1 MGSLGQ
7 KILIIDD
14 DPDIVGVLTLTLED
28 AKFQVTSAHS
38 GKDGLRAAYEYHP
51 DLILLDISMPGM
63 SGFDVLDHLRLVT
76 DVPVIL
82 LTAMTYETNQI
93 RGMKK
98 GAADFIPKG
107 TSMQVL
113 MAHIDALCK
122 RIARA
127 EVPTGPRRVDDRLEV
142 DVPRR
147 RIRLDDQ
154 NIYLT
159 PLQWKLFQH
168 LLDNEGRIVP
178 YEKLLSAG
186 WQDPEYGDL
195 RGVKVQISLLREK
208 LHDSATGSRYIHT
221 IREEGYL
228 FEVRNSMTG
237 HKTCQVSLDKSDRI
251 SDRGKPDRSL
261 LFACPNLGFC

>member
-28 AKFQVTSAHS
+28 AKFQVTAANS
-38 GKDGLRAAYEYHP
+38 GRDGLRAAYDCHP

-82 LTAMTYETNQI
+82 LTAMTHETNQI
-93 RGMKK
+93 RGLKK

-107 TSMQVL
+107 TSMGVL
-113 MAHIDALCK
+113 LAHIDARLNS
-122 RIARA
+122 RRPRDPAN
-127 EVPTGPRRVDDRLEV
+127 GPRRVDDRLEV
-142 DVPRR
+142 DVSRR
-147 RIRLDDQ
+147 RVRLDNQ
-154 NIYLT
+154 NVSLT
-159 PLQWKLFQH
+159 PLQWKLFQY
-168 LLDNEGRIVP
+168 LLANEGRIVP
-178 YEKLLSAG
+178 YEKLLGAG

-208 LHDSATGSRYIHT
+208 LHDSATRSRYIHT

-228 FEVRNSMTG
+228 FEVRQG
-237 HKTCQVSLDKSDRI
+237 EK
-251 SDRGKPDRSL
+251 
-261 LFACPNLGFC
+261 